1 MERASKSSCHLSLS
15 LSLQLDTDIYWKE
28 AAAAAAA
35 VGERRRVAVT
45 TEPSN
50 YGPEKGTSRRANAR
64 GKSWQFISDV
74 KMTFLSLSLSLQSAP
89 FHPSSRSDS
98 ATTMLQ

>member
-28 AAAAAAA
+28 AAA

-45 TEPSN
+45 TKPSN
-50 YGPEKGTSRRANAR
+50 YGPEKGTTGEEEVGGPMLEGNPGNS
-64 GKSWQFISDV
+64 
-74 KMTFLSLSLSLQSAP
+74 FL
-89 FHPSSRSDS
+89 
-98 ATTMLQ
+98 M